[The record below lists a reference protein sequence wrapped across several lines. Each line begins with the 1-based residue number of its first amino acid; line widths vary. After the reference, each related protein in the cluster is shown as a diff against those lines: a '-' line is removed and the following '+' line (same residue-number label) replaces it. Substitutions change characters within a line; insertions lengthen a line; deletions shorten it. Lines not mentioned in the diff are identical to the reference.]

1 MKSILAI
8 SALLL
13 SYASCVKAAGGFTCQ
28 TPQKQPGSMAKLA
41 YCVYDPVD
49 SAPSS
54 GWPTII
60 SLPGS
65 GARGPPSNAKTLAGY
80 DAVGKLVAQYL
91 SGQKDASH
99 TMAATKFLT
108 IVPIAPD
115 GSRHFDPDNVL
126 AILDEVKSNYKVD
139 STRVY
144 VTGFSMGSR
153 GCWRFG
159 TAHPDVVAAMACS
172 AGGAEKAGDGTLT
185 QEPAPPVFPLLK
197 NIISIPSRQFAG
209 SSDTTAGTESPKATE
224 NQLQSLGAKN
234 ANLDIMNTD
243 HMGLSTKPWTDTD
256 LLSWFLQQS
265 QSGSSSAPAASNSTS
280 SSPSKSKPSPVAKKP
295 GMVKITRPAQSN
307 NTTVDDEDEDCD
319 ETQTADDDEEDC
331 EDDGETSTVEAT
343 NDEDCE
349 EDSTDGGADEE
360 DCEEDDSTASNATS
374 INTRRSVPV
383 VPAGHKRSIYIS
395 HKRRAVRFGK
405 AMH

>member
-280 SSPSKSKPSPVAKKP
+280 SSPSKSKPSPVAKNLEWSRSLAQLNQTIQPWTMRTKIATRLRQQMMMKRIARM
-295 GMVKITRPAQSN
+295 MVRPLQSKRQTMRIAKKTLLMAVQMKRTAKRTIQLLLMLHQSTR
-307 NTTVDDEDEDCD
+307 VDRFL
-319 ETQTADDDEEDC
+319 
-331 EDDGETSTVEAT
+331 SFRRVT
-343 NDEDCE
+343 NDPF
-349 EDSTDGGADEE
+349 
-360 DCEEDDSTASNATS
+360 TS
-374 INTRRSVPV
+374 HTR
-383 VPAGHKRSIYIS
+383 GEQ
-395 HKRRAVRFGK
+395 
-405 AMH
+405 